1 MSDEIIQKLEDLKET
16 VNSMQNVKGRQ
27 AVIAKIR
34 SSIQFLQMH
43 KVDKK
48 TAGLIIKNRE
58 NDISRLEN
66 SKEYKQ
72 VEINWR
78 SPKHLRDKP
87 VEIVDDEIPDAF

>member
-1 MSDEIIQKLEDLKET
+1 VSDETIQKLEDLKLQIKAME
-16 VNSMQNVKGRQ
+16 NIKGKQ
-27 AVIAKIR
+27 AVITKIR

-48 TAGLIIKNRE
+48 TADLIVKNRE

-78 SPKHLRDKP
+78 SPKHLRG
-87 VEIVDDEIPDAF
+87 